1 MCGCCVPWVE
11 KVDVVVDLIEMRPVF
26 RFVLSKKTQVRSV
39 TPFFKVVFFKIA
51 CQSQRFRQGG
61 CKQPNVRGRI
71 GRNYWFACKANQAY
85 ANLDNLFVTSARPRK
100 TSNRPSWKSSALV
113 CLPASIWAW
122 AGTSPLAHFPEQA
135 SDSHRPTSHELLYW
149 SSLQKFQNNKNTDS
163 KCKWTYRRER
173 RAKTLSRR

>member
-1 MCGCCVPWVE
+1 MLECHSEQTRVVSGDVWLLRTVSREGRCCCGSHWNAAGLQVRTV
-11 KVDVVVDLIEMRPVF
+11 
-26 RFVLSKKTQVRSV
+26 KKTQVRSV

-61 CKQPNVRGRI
+61 CKQPNVRGHI

-149 SSLQKFQNNKNTDS
+149 SSLQKFQNKNTDS
-163 KCKWTYRRER
+163 KCIPI
-173 RAKTLSRR
+173 